1 MVKVAL
7 WGTLRHATDGLAEV
21 EVEAATFKELLDALS
36 SRYPGLQPQIKRG
49 VSVAI
54 DGRVYREAWF
64 TPIKPDSEVVLM
76 PFMVGG

>member
-7 WGTLRHATDGLAEV
+7 WGTLRHATDGQAEV
-21 EVEAATFKELLDALS
+21 EVQASTFKELLDELS
-36 SRYPGLQPQIKRG
+36 SRYPGLRPQIKRG

-64 TPIKPDSEVVLM
+64 TPIRPDSEVVLM

>member
-7 WGTLRHATDGLAEV
+7 WGTLRQHADGQAEV
-21 EVEAATFKELLDALS
+21 EVDASNFKELLDVLGA
-36 SRYPGLQPQIKRG
+36 RYPGLRPQIKRG

-64 TPIKPDSEVVLM
+64 TPIKPDSDVVLM